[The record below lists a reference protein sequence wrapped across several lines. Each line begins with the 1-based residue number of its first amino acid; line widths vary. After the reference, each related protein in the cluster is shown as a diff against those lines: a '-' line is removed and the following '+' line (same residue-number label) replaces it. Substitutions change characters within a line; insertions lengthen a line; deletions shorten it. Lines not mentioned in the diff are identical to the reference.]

1 VSEQQIDLSRV
12 PAGHGGDPSPAS
24 TAEHGSSGL
33 PVGSTTAM
41 WGLLAAFVA
50 VWFAYGAIADAGKA
64 VQIDLAEA
72 YVWGREFQLGYN
84 QHPPF
89 WAWIA
94 GVWFMAFPHTNWAF
108 VLLAVLNSA
117 IGLAGAWRIMGRFAN
132 GWQRQAAIMLLLCT
146 PFYTF
151 KCYLYNANSIF
162 LSLWPWTCYFFVRS
176 IDTRRTEHAVLF
188 GTMVG
193 LCLLSKYYAIV
204 LILTCLGA
212 SFAHPAWR
220 QYYRSAS
227 PWIAVATTTVLFLP
241 HAVWALL
248 SDAPPVQYALGLTGI
263 GVRSTIGYTL
273 NLLLEVTLFHVVV
286 VAIVLLSRRR
296 GTEETDVAAR
306 TPHRAFLTALAFL
319 PLAFTLLFGLCFE
332 IPIAPKMLIGMFPL
346 APLWLLQ
353 VVPSV
358 NGRWVFRRAAFVA
371 VGTAAVALIASP
383 AIAYSTFTWNRKDPD
398 WLLPKQELAREA
410 TRLWHRE
417 THAPLRFVGGSS
429 HFGNSVAFY
438 STDRPSGFVLLDFRQ
453 APWVTPQALWR
464 DGLLAVCMHEDAA
477 CVQAATRLMHAD
489 TTHMQLSLKHS
500 FWGREREP
508 VTIEIFI
515 NPPHPETQHGAG

>member
-12 PAGHGGDPSPAS
+12 PAGDDGDPSPAPR
-24 TAEHGSSGL
+24 AEHGSIGL

-94 GVWFMAFPHTNWAF
+94 GVWFMAFPRTNWAF

-117 IGLAGAWRIMGRFAN
+117 IGLAGAWRLMGRFAN
-132 GWQRQAAIMLLLCT
+132 GWQRQAAIMLMLCT

-227 PWIAVATTTVLFLP
+227 PWIAVATATVLFLP
-241 HAVWALL
+241 HAVW
-248 SDAPPVQYALGLTGI
+248 
-263 GVRSTIGYTL
+263 R
-273 NLLLEVTLFHVVV
+273 
-286 VAIVLLSRRR
+286 
-296 GTEETDVAAR
+296 
-306 TPHRAFLTALAFL
+306 
-319 PLAFTLLFGLCFE
+319 
-332 IPIAPKMLIGMFPL
+332 
-346 APLWLLQ
+346 
-353 VVPSV
+353 
-358 NGRWVFRRAAFVA
+358 
-371 VGTAAVALIASP
+371 
-383 AIAYSTFTWNRKDPD
+383 
-398 WLLPKQELAREA
+398 
-410 TRLWHRE
+410 
-417 THAPLRFVGGSS
+417 
-429 HFGNSVAFY
+429 
-438 STDRPSGFVLLDFRQ
+438 
-453 APWVTPQALWR
+453 
-464 DGLLAVCMHEDAA
+464 
-477 CVQAATRLMHAD
+477 
-489 TTHMQLSLKHS
+489 
-500 FWGREREP
+500 
-508 VTIEIFI
+508 
-515 NPPHPETQHGAG
+515 

>member
-1 VSEQQIDLSRV
+1 M
-12 PAGHGGDPSPAS
+12 
-24 TAEHGSSGL
+24 SG
-33 PVGSTTAM
+33 
-41 WGLLAAFVA
+41 AANFN
-50 VWFAYGAIADAGKA
+50 W
-64 VQIDLAEA
+64 VQPE
-72 YVWGREFQLGYN
+72 
-84 QHPPF
+84 HPPF

-108 VLLAVLNSA
+108 VPLAVLNSA
-117 IGLAGAWRIMGRFAN
+117 IGLAGAWRLMGRFAN

-176 IDTRRTEHAVLF
+176 IDTRRPEHAVLF

-319 PLAFTLLFGLCFE
+319 PLAFTLLFGLCF
-332 IPIAPKMLIGMFPL
+332 
-346 APLWLLQ
+346 
-353 VVPSV
+353 
-358 NGRWVFRRAAFVA
+358 
-371 VGTAAVALIASP
+371 
-383 AIAYSTFTWNRKDPD
+383 
-398 WLLPKQELAREA
+398 
-410 TRLWHRE
+410 
-417 THAPLRFVGGSS
+417 
-429 HFGNSVAFY
+429 
-438 STDRPSGFVLLDFRQ
+438 
-453 APWVTPQALWR
+453 
-464 DGLLAVCMHEDAA
+464 
-477 CVQAATRLMHAD
+477 
-489 TTHMQLSLKHS
+489 
-500 FWGREREP
+500 
-508 VTIEIFI
+508 
-515 NPPHPETQHGAG
+515 